1 MFLLNLYLFKKTQL
15 YIYNINQIQCI
26 ELMMTHYQAVMWLTG
41 PAMCFCLLLPSY
53 SINVFLHISG
63 SLYLI
68 FPHVLTNIN
77 ISYLTCV
84 LLKKNILSFF
94 NVFF

>member
-1 MFLLNLYLFKKTQL
+1 
-15 YIYNINQIQCI
+15 
-26 ELMMTHYQAVMWLTG
+26 MMTHCQAVMWLTG
-41 PAMCFCLLLPSY
+41 PAMCFCLLLPTY
-53 SINVFLHISG
+53 RINVFLHVSG

-68 FPHVLTNIN
+68 FAHVLANIN

-84 LLKKNILSFF
+84 LLKKRYSSFF